1 MTKLLAVDCVTRANA
16 GRWQNR
22 KTAGG
27 NTGLCHNAAAD
38 G

>member
-1 MTKLLAVDCVTRANA
+1 LRDARANA

-38 G
+38 S